1 MPSSTLLHV
10 PGQQTLDERSVVKLF
25 RGYHRSKR
33 VGPTYTQKESQGGL
47 TVEDSASS
55 LLWLGFNLWSRNF
68 HVPRPWPK
76 KKTVAHRHMCW
87 SLQQAHGC
95 TLDCPLLLREHMVW
109 MRMTPTPRS
118 HSLCHRDQLRELRP
132 KPGSACLTYSWP
144 HTWEKVQ
151 GLLLDGSGLRP
162 LLLQPL
168 SFNCKGRS

>member
-76 KKTVAHRHMCW
+76 KKQWLTDTHVLVFAAGTWLYPGLPAPPQRT
-87 SLQQAHGC
+87 HGLDENDPYAPIPLPLPQGSTEGTETQTRQC
-95 TLDCPLLLREHMVW
+95 MSDIFLATHLRKSSRTLVRW
-109 MRMTPTPRS
+109 
-118 HSLCHRDQLRELRP
+118 
-132 KPGSACLTYSWP
+132 
-144 HTWEKVQ
+144 
-151 GLLLDGSGLRP
+151 
-162 LLLQPL
+162 
-168 SFNCKGRS
+168 

>member
-76 KKTVAHRHMCW
+76 KKQWLTDTCAGLCSRHMAVPW
-87 SLQQAHGC
+87 TARSSSENTWFGWEW
-95 TLDCPLLLREHMVW
+95 PLRPD
-109 MRMTPTPRS
+109 PTPFATGINWGNWDPNQAV
-118 HSLCHRDQLRELRP
+118 HVWHIL
-132 KPGSACLTYSWP
+132 G
-144 HTWEKVQ
+144 HTLEKKFK
-151 GLLLDGSGLRP
+151 DS
-162 LLLQPL
+162 
-168 SFNCKGRS
+168 C